1 MLIARKR
8 YKKKEPGESLRTIF
22 RVTLKKC
29 WPVVL
34 NVYNRIRYGPLAPKY
49 GEMIWVNPQEVSV
62 RISREDIKKI
72 SGLTR
77 IKKMFG
83 IDDTVILA
91 GRVIESAWEYE
102 KATPIYDV
110 PKIKACIE
118 HWVNGVTWKDTCIYE
133 LVWEKVK
140 QKGCHDQCENFEDII
155 TRYENLDTIF
165 EKTKDEGKF
174 NDSDYGSMGIGYIHL
189 GPGGEPFFGGG
200 AYHRFAIAYILNI
213 PFPTRLGLVHVSAI
227 PYLDSYRKEIAES

>member
-1 MLIARKR
+1 
-8 YKKKEPGESLRTIF
+8 
-22 RVTLKKC
+22 
-29 WPVVL
+29 
-34 NVYNRIRYGPLAPKY
+34 
-49 GEMIWVNPQEVSV
+49 MIWVNPQEVSV

-91 GRVIESAWEYE
+91 GRVIESEWEYE

-118 HWVNGVTWKDTCIYE
+118 HWVNDVKWEDTGIYDLIE
-133 LVWEKVK
+133 ERVK
-140 QKGCHDQCENFEDII
+140 QEGCYDQCKSFEDII
-155 TRYENLDTIF
+155 KRYENLDSIF
-165 EKTKDEGKF
+165 EQTKKEGKF
-174 NDSDYGSMGIGYIHL
+174 KMSEDGSIEMGYTHI
-189 GPGGEPFFGGG
+189 GPGGEPIFGGG
-200 AYHRFAIAYILNI
+200 AHHRFAISYILNI

-227 PYLDSYRKEIAES
+227 PYLDNYRKVRENKSYKVKEMRF